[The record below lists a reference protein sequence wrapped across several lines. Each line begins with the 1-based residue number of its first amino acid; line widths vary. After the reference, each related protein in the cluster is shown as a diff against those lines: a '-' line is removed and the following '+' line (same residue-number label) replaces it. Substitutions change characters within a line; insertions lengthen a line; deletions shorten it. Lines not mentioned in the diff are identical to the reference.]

1 MKKILFLLLFVF
13 GWLLLLEACTGI
25 HSCGGGPS
33 ACFNLN
39 SVGVIAYDQ
48 QTGEKIE
55 DGGPVESSSLLI
67 SIIPDGTRATCM
79 VSKHSGVLMACSPPS
94 PYFKI
99 EVKEVSVTSSADLS
113 ASYTAGEELSPIMET
128 FYVYEIIEG
137 QPITSFDN
145 AMPQDL
151 SNYIYS
157 INANWPYG
165 TFFDVLRFKEGV
177 EVAAGMHTLTIKLTL
192 EDDAILMTS
201 TTVEIM

>member
-1 MKKILFLLLFVF
+1 MKKILVLSLFVF
-13 GWLLLLEACTGI
+13 GWLLLFEACI
-25 HSCGGGPS
+25 HTCGGEPS

-55 DGGPVESSSLLI
+55 DGSPVETASLVI
-67 SIIPDGTRATCM
+67 TMIPDATRATCM
-79 VSKHSGVLMACSPPS
+79 VPKHSAVLMACSPPS

-113 ASYTAGEELSPIMET
+113 ASYAAGEDLSPIMET
-128 FYVYEIIEG
+128 LHVYEIIKG
-137 QPITSFDN
+137 QPIMPFDN

-165 TFFDVLRFKEGV
+165 KSFKILRFKEGV
-177 EVAAGMHTLTIKLTL
+177 EVAAGMNTFTIKLTL
-192 EDDAILMTS
+192 EDDTILMTS